1 MLSDATIRFMLE
13 NFKFQMEQAARKGD
27 NTTFE
32 RMQKQIAELQEMERN
47 KYKC

>member
-27 NTTFE
+27 NATFE
-32 RMQKQIAELQEMERN
+32 RMKKQIAELQEMELN
-47 KYKC
+47 KYK

>member
-32 RMQKQIAELQEMERN
+32 RMQKQTAELQEMERN
-47 KYKC
+47 KYRR